1 MEDVETVGAVV
12 GFDGAECHEAELRL
26 DVHVRAV
33 DAVLGLHTDGN
44 ELAILTS
51 IHIETLR
58 AVLTILDVVSRA
70 IFAVEHVYGLVH
82 AL

>member
-1 MEDVETVGAVV
+1 MEDVEAVCAVV
-12 GFDGAECHEAELRL
+12 CFDGSQCHEAELGF

-33 DAVLGLHTDGN
+33 DAVLGLDTDGN
-44 ELAILTS
+44 KPTILAS

-58 AVLTILDVVSRA
+58 AVLTILDVIPCT

-82 AL
+82 TL